1 MEQDR
6 GKKKFLRKISI
17 LATFGSLL
25 FGYDSGVINGAL
37 SFISR
42 KDQLNLTPLTEGFVT
57 SSLLL
62 GAALGAV
69 IMGRFSDK
77 YGRKKIL
84 KLLAAIFFLST
95 LGCALS
101 PTAAVIIVC
110 RFIVGLG
117 VGGVSVVVPTLLAEM
132 APTEIRGSLVSQDQL
147 MIVTGQLLAYVFNG
161 VLGNVSQNPGIWRYM
176 IALSSIPAVVLWF
189 GMLVVPE
196 TPRWL
201 AANGRIAEALEVLK
215 EVRSEAAAEAEIKE
229 IQKNIESEKHL
240 DRATFKDLGT
250 PWIRRIVV
258 IGCVIAII
266 QQFAGVNVM
275 MYYGTTLLEKSG
287 FGTKTA
293 LIANIGNGVMSV
305 ISSWFYMHVMANR
318 CNRRTVLIFGY
329 CGTTVIWLIISIV
342 SHVFAGAAVLPYM
355 IITLTMMFLAVDQ
368 ATIGPLTW
376 LLLSEIFPLRVR
388 GIGFGVATFFNWIG
402 NFSVGL
408 TFPVLIAAFGLS
420 KTFIIFIALGLV
432 CIGCVAKF
440 VPETRGKSLE
450 EMELYFRNYDKKL
463 NNINVAKD

>member
-201 AANGRIAEALEVLK
+201 AANGRIVEALEVLK

-355 IITLTMMFLAVDQ
+355 IITLTMMFLAIDQ

-440 VPETRGKSLE
+440 VPETRGRSLE
-450 EMELYFRNYDKKL
+450 EMELYFRNYDKNL
-463 NNINVAKD
+463 NNINV

>member
-1 MEQDR
+1 MEEGNTR
-6 GKKKFLRKISI
+6 ERKLLRKISI

-62 GAALGAV
+62 GAAIGAV
-69 IMGRFSDK
+69 IMGKFSDK
-77 YGRKKIL
+77 YGRRKIL
-84 KLLAAIFFLST
+84 KMLAAIFFFST
-95 LGCALS
+95 IGCALS
-101 PTAAVIIVC
+101 PNSATIIVC

-132 APTEIRGSLVSQDQL
+132 APTQIRGSIVSQDQF
-147 MIVTGQLLAYVFNG
+147 MIVTGQLLAYIFNG
-161 VLGNVSQNPGIWRYM
+161 ILGNISSNPGVWRYM

-201 AANGRIAEALEVLK
+201 AANGKVSEALDILK
-215 EVRSEAAAEAEIKE
+215 QVRSEQAAELEIKE
-229 IQKNIESEKHL
+229 IRKNIEEDSNIQC
-240 DRATFKDLGT
+240 ATFKDLGT
-250 PWIRRIVV
+250 PWIRRIVI
-258 IGCVIAII
+258 IGCVIALI

-275 MYYGTTLLEKSG
+275 MYYGTTILEKAG

-293 LIANIGNGVMSV
+293 LIANIGNGIMSV
-305 ISSWFYMHVMANR
+305 ISSWFYMHVMANK
-318 CNRRTVLIFGY
+318 CNRRSVILFGY
-329 CGTTVIWLIISIV
+329 CGTTLIWIIIASV
-342 SHVFAGAAVLPYM
+342 SHIFAGTQMLPYM
-355 IITLTMMFLAVDQ
+355 IIILTMMFLAIDQ

-408 TFPVLIAAFGLS
+408 TFPILISLFGLS
-420 KTFIIFIALGLV
+420 KTFVIFIVLGLV
-432 CIGCVAKF
+432 CILCVAKM

-450 EMELYFRNYDKKL
+450 EMEAYFRNYDNDKVT
-463 NNINVAKD
+463 IQ

>member
-1 MEQDR
+1 MEEDKR
-6 GKKKFLRKISI
+6 KKRVLRKISI

-69 IMGRFSDK
+69 VMGRFSDK

-84 KLLAAIFFLST
+84 KILAAIFFVST
-95 LGCALS
+95 IGCAVS
-101 PTAAVIIVC
+101 PTASVIIVC

-132 APTEIRGSLVSQDQL
+132 APTEIRGSIVSQDQL

-161 VLGNVSQNPGIWRYM
+161 ILGNICSNPGVWRYM

-201 AANGRIAEALEVLK
+201 AANGKVAEALKVLR
-215 EVRSEAAAEAEIKE
+215 EVRSNEEAEAEIKE
-229 IQKNIESEKHL
+229 IQNNIEAEKHL
-240 DRATFKDLGT
+240 NRATFKDLGT
-250 PWIRRIVV
+250 PWIRRIVFM
-258 IGCVIAII
+258 GCIIAII

-275 MYYGTTLLEKSG
+275 MYYGTTLLEKAG

-293 LIANIGNGVMSV
+293 LIANIGNGIMSV
-305 ISSWFYMHVMANR
+305 VSSWFYMSVMANR
-318 CNRRTVLIFGY
+318 CNRRTLLIFGY
-329 CGTTVIWLIISIV
+329 AGTTLIWVIIAIV
-342 SHVFAGAAVLPYM
+342 SHVFIGSAILPYM
-355 IITLTMMFLAVDQ
+355 IITLTMMFLAIDQ

-408 TFPVLIAAFGLS
+408 TFPILIAIFGLS
-420 KTFIIFIALGLV
+420 KTFIIFIVLGFV
-432 CIGCVAKF
+432 CVGCVIKF

-450 EMELYFRNYDKKL
+450 EMEKYFRNYDAVKL
-463 NNINVAKD
+463 

>member
-1 MEQDR
+1 MEHDIS
-6 GKKKFLRKISI
+6 KKKFLRKISI

-69 IMGRFSDK
+69 VMGRFSDK

-147 MIVTGQLLAYVFNG
+147 MIVTGQLLAYIFNG

-201 AANGRIAEALEVLK
+201 AANGKIAEALEVLK
-215 EVRSEAAAEAEIKE
+215 EIRSEAVAEAELKE

-240 DRATFKDLGT
+240 ERATFKDLGT
-250 PWIRRIVV
+250 PWVRRIVV

-342 SHVFAGAAVLPYM
+342 SHVFVGSALLPYM
-355 IITLTMMFLAVDQ
+355 IITLTMMFLAIDQ

-408 TFPVLIAAFGLS
+408 TFPILIAIFGLS
-420 KTFIIFIALGLV
+420 KTFVIFIVLGVV
-432 CIGCVAKF
+432 CVACVAKF

-450 EMELYFRNYDKKL
+450 EMELYFRNYDKNL
-463 NNINVAKD
+463 NNVNVLKD